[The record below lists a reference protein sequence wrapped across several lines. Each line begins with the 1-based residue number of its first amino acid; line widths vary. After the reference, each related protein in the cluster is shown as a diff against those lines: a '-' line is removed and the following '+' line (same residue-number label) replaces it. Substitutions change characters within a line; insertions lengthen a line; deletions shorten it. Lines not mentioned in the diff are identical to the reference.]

1 MKIKKIIAIAAASSM
16 LCAFASCS
24 KKVKTDPAVDDK
36 ISKSAP
42 ADLAGVD
49 FEDTVVAGNGDAYL
63 AIADKDF
70 KMQYLGGND
79 ENNQLTFDAGVVHID
94 GNGDYKVSVNADTKG
109 FRFRATGNPD
119 TEYKPKGLGF
129 AAVIIHEGEKE
140 LPNAVITVKKVKVDG
155 KDIEL
160 KKHGYT
166 NTESG
171 SIRSN
176 IFNEW
181 VSDDGLPGDA
191 RSDKGALFN
200 NFSSDS
206 PTDIN
211 DGSYSAQ
218 LVDTGAFDEWTKVEV
233 EFTVSG
239 LDK

>member
-1 MKIKKIIAIAAASSM
+1 MQRW
-16 LCAFASCS
+16 
-24 KKVKTDPAVDDK
+24 
-36 ISKSAP
+36 
-42 ADLAGVD
+42 
-49 FEDTVVAGNGDAYL
+49 
-63 AIADKDF
+63 IADFMCDCVEAWSDWRRTNIPAMPLTEYQQMNHTGHTTYPVRFVYSSTDSERNQDQYDAAVSK
-70 KMQYLGGND
+70 YLGGND

-94 GNGDYKVSVNADTKG
+94 GDGDYKVSVNADTKG